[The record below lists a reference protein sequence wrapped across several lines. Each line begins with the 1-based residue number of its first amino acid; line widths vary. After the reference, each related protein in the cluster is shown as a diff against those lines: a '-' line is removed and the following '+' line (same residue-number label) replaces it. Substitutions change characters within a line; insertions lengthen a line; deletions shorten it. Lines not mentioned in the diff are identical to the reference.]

1 MYGMVNQAIEAMVTE
16 RFGDNAWERVRDRAG
31 VADPVFVT
39 MKQYPDATTYALV
52 GAISEE
58 TGTEV
63 PVLLHAFGRYWVEY
77 ARRGPWGAMMLS
89 AGNNARE
96 LLAALD
102 AMHARI
108 AMNFPQ
114 LKPPSFRLL
123 PSTDDEAILEY
134 RSERPGLAPFVVG
147 LVEGVGD
154 LYGERV
160 EAELV
165 EPRAEGADC
174 DRFRVRFLGKG
185 DR

>member
-1 MYGMVNQAIEAMVTE
+1 
-16 RFGDNAWERVRDRAG
+16 
-31 VADPVFVT
+31 
-39 MKQYPDATTYALV
+39 
-52 GAISEE
+52 
-58 TGTEV
+58 
-63 PVLLHAFGRYWVEY
+63 
-77 ARRGPWGAMMLS
+77 
-89 AGNNARE
+89 
-96 LLAALD
+96 
-102 AMHARI
+102 MHARI